1 MANSSS
7 KTKNSNKSKSNKSG
21 GIKNAS
27 GWGCFLLIAG
37 GIAWVALLIL
47 GPISLLDAL
56 DRVNNPNTLANGP
69 VTSVGTQTV
78 DSNSFNILTINA
90 SSGSVQAAVP
100 PPVYSAAQQYCN
112 NSAKPCYAE
121 AEFEDNDGLFKLK
134 LYLNQ
139 GGPLLASV
147 ANHSQEQ
154 DDVDLAIALSIAFA
168 VVTVLWVIYYVVPK
182 PQKAA
187 KSLTPS
193 QAAAIT
199 AAQTG
204 MAAYSANQMN
214 WAGGWPPQGGVSSEG
229 KWMVPPP
236 SAVQIAAGTHPAQ
249 MQSSNQSDQ
258 SLPPSSWPSIQPPK

>member
-1 MANSSS
+1 MANSSN
-7 KTKNSNKSKSNKSG
+7 KAKKSKKYG
-21 GIKNAS
+21 GVKNAS
-27 GWGCFLLIAG
+27 GCGCFLLGAG
-37 GIAWVALLIL
+37 GLVWIALLIF

-56 DRVNNPNTLANGP
+56 DRVNNPNTVANGP

-78 DSNSFNILTINA
+78 ENDSFNILTINS

-121 AEFEDNDGLFKLK
+121 AEFEDNNGLFKMK

-139 GGPLLASV
+139 GGPLLATV
-147 ANHSQEQ
+147 ANHSAEQ

-168 VVTVLWVIYYVVPK
+168 VVTVLWIIYFVVPK

-193 QAAAIT
+193 QAAALT

-204 MAAYSANQMN
+204 MAAYNANQVN

-236 SAVQIAAGTHPAQ
+236 SAVQIAAGNQPPQ
-249 MQSSNQSDQ
+249 MQSGNQPSQ
-258 SLPPSSWPSIQPPK
+258 ALPPSSWPSTEPPKK